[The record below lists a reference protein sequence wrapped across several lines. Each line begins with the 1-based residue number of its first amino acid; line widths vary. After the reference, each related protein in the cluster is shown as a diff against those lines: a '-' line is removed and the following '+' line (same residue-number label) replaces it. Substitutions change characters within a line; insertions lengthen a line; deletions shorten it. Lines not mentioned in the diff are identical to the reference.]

1 LRAVAQRVDV
11 RGAGLQRGVVVD
23 PALQTSAPHIYALGD
38 SAQYASAGGRT
49 LPYVMPIM
57 NAAKAL
63 AATLAGTRT
72 EVVFPLMPVA
82 IKTPALPIVVAAPAP
97 GTPGAWRSVE
107 PGIWQFIEPQGR
119 QLGFVL
125 TGKQTARRA
134 EQAKLV
140 VA

>member
-1 LRAVAQRVDV
+1 
-11 RGAGLQRGVVVD
+11 
-23 PALQTSAPHIYALGD
+23 
-38 SAQYASAGGRT
+38 
-49 LPYVMPIM
+49 
-57 NAAKAL
+57 
-63 AATLAGTRT
+63 
-72 EVVFPLMPVA
+72 VA

-97 GTPGAWRSVE
+97 GTPGEWRSVE

-140 VA
+140 GA